1 MEFSIQLTVDE
12 MNKIKKCKI
21 YLNIYIYICIT

>member
-12 MNKIKKCKI
+12 MNKIKNYKI